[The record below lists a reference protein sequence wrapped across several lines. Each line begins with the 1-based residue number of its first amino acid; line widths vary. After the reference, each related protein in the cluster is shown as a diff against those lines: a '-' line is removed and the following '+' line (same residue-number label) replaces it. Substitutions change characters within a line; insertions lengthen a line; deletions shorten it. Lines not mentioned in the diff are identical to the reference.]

1 MKAYKGDWV
10 RIHRILMQVGQ
21 RASQVPEDTANV
33 PLEMWDKGF
42 LLNEKAKN
50 GDEVRIR
57 TIIGREVEG
66 TLIEVNPAYAHSFG
80 NCIPEI
86 LRIDRDLKT
95 LMQEVGK

>member
-1 MKAYKGDWV
+1 MEASKGDWV
-10 RIHRILMQVGQ
+10 RIHRILMKAGQ

-42 LLNEKAKN
+42 LLNEKADL
-50 GDEVRIR
+50 GDEVLIK
-57 TIIGREVEG
+57 TIIGREVLG
-66 TLIEVNPAYAHSFG
+66 TLIEINPAYAHSFG

-86 LRIDRDLKT
+86 LQIDRDLKA

>member
-1 MKAYKGDWV
+1 MKACKGDWV
-10 RIHRILMQVGQ
+10 RIHRILMEPGQ
-21 RASQVPEDTANV
+21 RAAQVPEDTARV

-42 LLNEKAKN
+42 LLNEKAEL
-50 GDEVRIR
+50 GHEVLIR

-86 LRIDRDLKT
+86 LQIDRDLKT